1 MKMLK
6 ELKWDAMLKG
16 VLYILLGFVALVV
29 PETMEKTLGYLLGI
43 VLIVAGGVS
52 IIGYLIREA
61 HENYYRN
68 DFVYG
73 LAGIVIGIIVLLKVE
88 IIISLIPLLLGILVT
103 ISGCAKLQDVV
114 DMKRMNYGNWVLM
127 LILSLINLALG
138 LVLIF
143 NPFKAAELLFRII
156 GIGLIYSGVTD
167 CVTTIYFAN
176 KYKDY
181 IIKAKAVDSTFEEIK
196 EAEE

>member
-1 MKMLK
+1 MKILK

-16 VLYILLGFVALVV
+16 VLYILGVVALVV

-103 ISGCAKLQDVV
+103 VSGCAKLQDVV

-143 NPFKAAELLFRII
+143 NPFKAATLLFRVI
-156 GIGLIYSGVTD
+156 GIGLIFSGVTD

-181 IIKAKAVDSTFEEIK
+181 IIKTKAVDSTFEEIK